1 MKKYFLKK
9 LLAVCT
15 ALSLLSSSAFAAS
28 FGDLQDAIDG
38 NTGAGE
44 FIGMHGDDHYGY
56 GKNEDGSYGVESW
69 TTTTENEDGTTTSSN
84 NVQLNEDVS
93 KEDGSKDRLVVG
105 EEDGSVTIDLN
116 GNDITSDNYDPEVGT
131 ANNGTPGAG
140 GEYGS
145 VITVGQGADLT
156 LKDTSSD
163 NAAEQGVISGGFGV
177 YDGGGGILVDGG
189 ALNMEGGNISG
200 NASYTGGGGVGV
212 KGDGEFNMS
221 GGAISGN
228 IGGGVTVNDHDAW
241 EQSHFTMNGG
251 TISGNKAQNNGGGVY
266 APGKSEVAINGG
278 GISGNTAGI
287 TGGGID
293 AGNLTMNGGKVSE
306 NESGKGG
313 GGINVGNLQLNG
325 GTIEKNTAHDGEGGG
340 IHINGTAEITGSK
353 GNVYIRDN
361 RTETKSDLG
370 GGGVYV
376 HTNGKLTLTNVVVYG
391 NTAGIMGGGLA
402 ACQTGRTFVYA
413 TDGGAFFDNHGLG
426 LDNDSWKSWTDAE
439 WDAFFEDVDA
449 TSLNANCDGGSVWK
463 NWSGDQKRLFVQAAQ
478 DIFTASLGGYG
489 SYDAGAVVG
498 NVMLGYDQQLGN
510 DPSEL
515 TPEQIAEVAEHL
527 ANWTGYSVRFEKP
540 DQLDKVGE
548 GNNGTIF
555 GDRFLVLTAKPTE
568 EAKQAAM
575 DAGKV
580 FITGNT
586 SSNHGGGIANN
597 GTLIIGKETQGVST
611 VRTDLNKEWVDAE
624 GENIELEGGDFSFIM
639 SGGLV
644 SGTVG
649 GAYQKRI

>member
-1 MKKYFLKK
+1 MGTTVSGHLPGRYVSPAAGYAGNPSERAAAQSQGTKLHRQYVSPAAGSFASVQYLEERNEYIMKKYFLKK

-228 IGGGVTVNDHDAW
+228 IGGGVTVKGDGSEFNMSGGEIKGNGGSGVQVTEKGD
-241 EQSHFTMNGG
+241 FTMSGG
-251 TISGNKAQNNGGGVY
+251 AISN
-266 APGKSEVAINGG
+266 
-278 GISGNTAGI
+278 NTAG
-287 TGGGID
+287 
-293 AGNLTMNGGKVSE
+293 M
-306 NESGKGG
+306 
-313 GGINVGNLQLNG
+313 
-325 GTIEKNTAHDGEGGG
+325 
-340 IHINGTAEITGSK
+340 
-353 GNVYIRDN
+353 
-361 RTETKSDLG
+361 

-376 HTNGKLTLTNVVVYG
+376 EKGGSFTMNDGDIQNNSAV
-391 NTAGIMGGGLA
+391 NGGGV
-402 ACQTGRTFVYA
+402 TV
-413 TDGGAFFDNHGLG
+413 
-426 LDNDSWKSWTDAE
+426 NDHDA
-439 WDAFFEDVDA
+439 
-449 TSLNANCDGGSVWK
+449 
-463 NWSGDQKRLFVQAAQ
+463 
-478 DIFTASLGGYG
+478 
-489 SYDAGAVVG
+489 
-498 NVMLGYDQQLGN
+498 
-510 DPSEL
+510 
-515 TPEQIAEVAEHL
+515 
-527 ANWTGYSVRFEKP
+527 
-540 DQLDKVGE
+540 
-548 GNNGTIF
+548 
-555 GDRFLVLTAKPTE
+555 
-568 EAKQAAM
+568 
-575 DAGKV
+575 
-580 FITGNT
+580 
-586 SSNHGGGIANN
+586 
-597 GTLIIGKETQGVST
+597 
-611 VRTDLNKEWVDAE
+611 
-624 GENIELEGGDFSFIM
+624 
-639 SGGLV
+639 
-644 SGTVG
+644 
-649 GAYQKRI
+649 